1 MKKIL
6 SILMLLVAIVTG
18 AWAANEV
25 TLVSTNFTT
34 WKTGATPSE
43 NSGLSEKNTYTLTD
57 GTNDVASV
65 VGKGCKLND
74 TKNTPTASG
83 ITGYT
88 QKWFRFG
95 SSGNY
100 LTITPSEKFY
110 NGGKVRVLISSNSID
125 VTNGTVTVG
134 STKIG
139 DIVTATEDGT
149 DCHWVEFDIP
159 STVNNQTASITFTRT
174 TTTFFIW
181 GLEIKTNSLAEE
193 AFTVSFNAGT
203 NGTCATTSIT
213 EESAGAGVTLPTATP
228 NEGYT
233 FDGWYDG
240 ETKVGDAGETYHPTA
255 AVELTAK
262 YSALTAPTISV
273 DNTSVST
280 YKSVAVTFTATAD
293 GAPDP
298 TVTWYQNESA
308 STTGGTSVGT
318 GLTYQPDVTAEGT
331 YYYYAVA
338 SNGVEPDATSEVVTL
353 TVTDPDKYVT
363 GNAYYISNGETAVK
377 GEKIFAD
384 DITMTF
390 VANGGFNAAATD
402 DKVSSVNSNYVAS
415 IAGDNNSNSWG
426 PEFVATK
433 DGSLSVG
440 VIINKNKTF
449 TITNVSS
456 FTYKGKNGAD
466 EDVDETVDGNSITTA
481 NNDNAKLY
489 VVATIDV
496 VAGTTYKF
504 SVAGSKMGFYGF
516 VFVPEGA
523 TETITTDN
531 GVATYVT
538 KQALDFTG
546 LETKAYIVT
555 GVNDAKTSVATA
567 EVTTVPAGTALL
579 VKGATVNVPVI
590 ANAIAPATNLFKIST
605 GDGVQ
610 GGDNIFAYSK
620 SAKQF
625 KKVSSSIKVP
635 AGKCYLQIDGVQNAL
650 DIDFG
655 EQATAIE
662 NVNANDNAYAA
673 TPVKVIKNGKL
684 YIGNFNVAGQQVK

>member
-6 SILMLLVAIVTG
+6 SLLMLLVAIVTG

-95 SSGNY
+95 SSNNY
-100 LTITPSEKFY
+100 LTITPSGKFY

-193 AFTVSFNAGT
+193 AFTVSFDAGDH
-203 NGTCATTSIT
+203 GTYTGGDIT
-213 EESAGAGVTLPTATP
+213 EESAGAGITLPALTTLEDGYAFNGWFSAATGGEKAGEAGDSYVPTADVTLYAQYVA
-228 NEGYT
+228 E
-233 FDGWYDG
+233 
-240 ETKVGDAGETYHPTA
+240 
-255 AVELTAK
+255 
-262 YSALTAPTISV
+262 TAPTISV
-273 DNTSVST
+273 DQTSIST
-280 YKSVAVTFTATAD
+280 YTDVAVTFTATAD
-293 GAPDP
+293 GAPEP
-298 TVTWYQNESA
+298 TVTWYQNETA

-318 GLTYQPDVTAEGT
+318 GLTYQPDVTTEGT

-338 SNGVEPDATSEVVTL
+338 SNGVSPDATSDLITLEVEAPITVYDATGLTNSEFILSHTNISTYAFVTTSTENWSSMTPSGYDATEYYNL
-353 TVTDPDKYVT
+353 SSTSRNIQFKVT
-363 GNAYYISNGETAVK
+363 GADNFRIVVLGGGGERSCNVTIGSGSATEVPVAK
-377 GEKIFAD
+377 NTLITSDLFEIAD
-384 DITMTF
+384 ASAETTIT
-390 VANGGFNAAATD
+390 
-402 DKVSSVNSNYVAS
+402 
-415 IAGDNNSNSWG
+415 IAG
-426 PEFVATK
+426 T
-433 DGSLSVG
+433 
-440 VIINKNKTF
+440 
-449 TITNVSS
+449 
-456 FTYKGKNGAD
+456 
-466 EDVDETVDGNSITTA
+466 GNSV
-481 NNDNAKLY
+481 Y
-489 VVATIDV
+489 PVAIQFNIPT
-496 VAGTTYKF
+496 
-504 SVAGSKMGFYGF
+504 
-516 VFVPEGA
+516 
-523 TETITTDN
+523 TETITIPSE
-531 GVATYVT
+531 GVLTYVT
-538 KQALDFTG
+538 ENALDFSSQNGAFT
-546 LETKAYIVT
+546 AYVPT
-555 GVNDAKTSVATA
+555 GVNAAKTKVNTA
-567 EVTTVPAGTALL
+567 EVTSVPDGTALL
-579 VKGATVNVPVI
+579 IKGEAGTYNVTII
-590 ANAIAPATNLFKIST
+590 ASAEAPAANIFQIS
-605 GDGVQ
+605 DGNVQ
-610 GGDNIFAYSK
+610 GADNIFAYSK

-655 EQATAIE
+655 EQATAVDAIAE
-662 NVNANDNAYAA
+662 ADEAKTA
-673 TPVKVIKNGKL
+673 PVKVIKNGKL